1 MSKVTRELQT
11 KLGPDTA
18 DLSMRCGLHSGAVTA
33 GVLRG
38 EKSRFQL
45 FGDTVNMASR
55 MESTGLKNRIQISQA
70 TADILMSTGK
80 GSWIR
85 PREEL
90 VQAKGKG
97 TVKTYWVASRPKKP
111 SKKSRTVRIN
121 IDGSVASGE
130 GTDKAAKFRDR
141 TSSVGNTSRSRLS
154 SVDSNYTSGDDFES
168 GEDSFVEEWAEFDR
182 STVFELPPLPQE
194 KSKKK
199 IIDYQSD
206 MLVDSLKLIASKRE
220 NAPSSVE
227 HIHLSVNEGD
237 SIVLDELSEVI
248 KLPEFDPEIVRK
260 QKDPTKINLGLT
272 VLGQLHDYI
281 TTVASL
287 YPDIDF
293 RKCCVFTNV
302 SYGVCVFGAPR
313 EELGFVLKRFLPLFV
328 DNFEHASHVV
338 ANASK
343 MLNRIVVP
351 EVLNEGLAEELHSMT
366 DGINSDPLA
375 HFAVIFSA
383 LIHDLD
389 YSGVGN
395 EDLAKEDADLAEL
408 YRGRSL
414 AEQKSLD
421 MAWDCKF
428 SGDCISGSITLQFC

>member
-121 IDGSVASGE
+121 VDGSVASGE
-130 GTDKAAKFRDR
+130 STNKAARFRDR
-141 TSSVGNTSRSRLS
+141 ASAVGNTSRSRLS
-154 SVDSNYTSGDDFES
+154 SFDSNYTSGEDIES
-168 GEDSFVEEWAEFDR
+168 GDESFVEAWAEGDK

-194 KSKKK
+194 KSKRK

-206 MLVDSLKLIASKRE
+206 MLIDSLKLIASKRD
-220 NAPSSVE
+220 NAPNSVE
-227 HIHLSVNEGD
+227 HIQLKVNEGD
-237 SIVLDELSEVI
+237 SIILDELSEVI
-248 KLPEFDPEIVRK
+248 KLPEFDPEVVKK
-260 QKDPTKINLGLT
+260 QRDPSQINLGLP

-287 YPDIDF
+287 YPDIEF
-293 RKCCVFTNV
+293 RK
-302 SYGVCVFGAPR
+302 Y
-313 EELGFVLKRFLPLFV
+313 
-328 DNFEHASHVV
+328 HVV
-338 ANASK
+338 AN
-343 MLNRIVVP
+343 M
-351 EVLNEGLAEELHSMT
+351 
-366 DGINSDPLA
+366 
-375 HFAVIFSA
+375 
-383 LIHDLD
+383 
-389 YSGVGN
+389 Y
-395 EDLAKEDADLAEL
+395 
-408 YRGRSL
+408 
-414 AEQKSLD
+414 
-421 MAWDCKF
+421 
-428 SGDCISGSITLQFC
+428 